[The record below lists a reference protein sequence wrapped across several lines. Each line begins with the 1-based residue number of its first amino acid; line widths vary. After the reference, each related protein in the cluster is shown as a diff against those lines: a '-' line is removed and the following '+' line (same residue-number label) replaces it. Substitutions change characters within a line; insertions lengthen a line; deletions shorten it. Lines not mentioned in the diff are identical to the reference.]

1 MGKLVTDEK
10 LLKAWDDICKV
21 LNKDHDDLKSDILNH
36 VGNKW
41 SLFIIHALGI
51 DGRMR
56 FSALQN
62 HVSGISQKVLTKCLR
77 ELERDGLVSRSV
89 YPEVPP
95 RVEYEL
101 TNLGIGLLEQVT
113 PLWLWIANNIDDFN
127 DSRANY
133 TNTAPVES

>member
-1 MGKLVTDEK
+1 MTDDEIVN
-10 LLKAWDDICKV
+10 AWDDICKV
-21 LNKDHDDLKSDILNH
+21 LNKDNDDLKSDILNH

-56 FSALQN
+56 FSNLQK
-62 HVSGISQKVLTKCLR
+62 HITGISQKMLTKCLR
-77 ELERDGLVSRSV
+77 ELERDGLISRAV

-101 TNLGIGLLEQVT
+101 THLGRGLLVKVT
-113 PLWLWIANNIDDFN
+113 PLWYWIANSVDQFKVA
-127 DSRANY
+127 RANY
-133 TNTAPVES
+133 GKSE

>member
-1 MGKLVTDEK
+1 MERLMTDDEIVN
-10 LLKAWDDICKV
+10 AWDDICKV
-21 LNKDHDDLKSDILNH
+21 LNKDNDDLKSDILNH

-56 FSALQN
+56 FSNLQK
-62 HVSGISQKVLTKCLR
+62 HITGISQKMLTKCLR
-77 ELERDGLVSRSV
+77 ELERDGLISRAV

-101 TNLGIGLLEQVT
+101 THLGRGLLVQVT
-113 PLWLWIANNIDDFN
+113 PLWYWIANSVDQFKVA
-127 DSRANY
+127 RANY
-133 TNTAPVES
+133 GKSE

>member
-1 MGKLVTDEK
+1 MERLMTDDEIVN
-10 LLKAWDDICKV
+10 AWDDICKV
-21 LNKDHDDLKSDILNH
+21 LNKDNDDLKTDILNH

-56 FSALQN
+56 FSNLQKHIN
-62 HVSGISQKVLTKCLR
+62 GISQKMLTKCLR
-77 ELERDGLVSRSV
+77 ELERDGLISRSV

-101 TNLGIGLLEQVT
+101 TALGRGLLVQVT
-113 PLWLWIANNIDDFN
+113 PLWFWIAKSVNEFREA
-127 DSRANY
+127 RANF
-133 TNTAPVES
+133 EKS

>member
-1 MGKLVTDEK
+1 MERCMTDDEIIN
-10 LLKAWDDICKV
+10 AWDDICKV
-21 LNKDHDDLKSDILNH
+21 LNKDNDDLKSDILNH

-56 FSALQN
+56 FSNLQKHIN
-62 HVSGISQKVLTKCLR
+62 GISQKMLTKCLR
-77 ELERDGLVSRSV
+77 ELERDGLISRTV

-101 TNLGIGLLEQVT
+101 TPLGRGLLVQVT
-113 PLWLWIANNIDDFN
+113 PLWYWIANSVNQFKEARI
-127 DSRANY
+127 NY
-133 TNTAPVES
+133 DKSQ

>member
-1 MGKLVTDEK
+1 MTDDEIVN
-10 LLKAWDDICKV
+10 AWDAICKV
-21 LNKDHDDLKSDILNH
+21 LNKDNDDLKSDILNH

-56 FSALQN
+56 FSNLQK
-62 HVSGISQKVLTKCLR
+62 HITGISQKMLTKCLR
-77 ELERDGLVSRSV
+77 ELERDGLISRTV

-101 TNLGIGLLEQVT
+101 THLGRGLLVQVT
-113 PLWLWIANNIDDFN
+113 PLWYWIANSVDQFKVA
-127 DSRANY
+127 RANY
-133 TNTAPVES
+133 GKSE

>member
-1 MGKLVTDEK
+1 MERLMTDDEIVN
-10 LLKAWDDICKV
+10 AWDDICKV
-21 LNKDHDDLKSDILNH
+21 LNKDNDDLKTDILNH

-56 FSALQN
+56 FSNLQKHIN
-62 HVSGISQKVLTKCLR
+62 GISQKMLTKCLR
-77 ELERDGLVSRSV
+77 ELERDGLISRSV

-101 TNLGIGLLEQVT
+101 TALGRGLLVQVT
-113 PLWLWIANNIDDFN
+113 PLWFWIAKSVNEF
-127 DSRANY
+127 REAKANF
-133 TNTAPVES
+133 EKS

>member
-1 MGKLVTDEK
+1 MTDDEIVN
-10 LLKAWDDICKV
+10 AWDDICKV
-21 LNKDHDDLKSDILNH
+21 LNKDNDDLKTDILNH

-56 FSALQN
+56 FSNLQKHIN
-62 HVSGISQKVLTKCLR
+62 GISQKMLTKCLR
-77 ELERDGLVSRSV
+77 ELERDGLISRSV

-101 TNLGIGLLEQVT
+101 TALGRGLLVQVT
-113 PLWLWIANNIDDFN
+113 PLWFWIAKSVNEFREA
-127 DSRANY
+127 RANF
-133 TNTAPVES
+133 EKS